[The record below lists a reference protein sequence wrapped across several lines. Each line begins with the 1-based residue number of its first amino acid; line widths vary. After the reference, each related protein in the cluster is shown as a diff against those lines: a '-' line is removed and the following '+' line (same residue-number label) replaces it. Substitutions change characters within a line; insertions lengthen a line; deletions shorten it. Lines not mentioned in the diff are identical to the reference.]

1 MKYWRKFTKKDYL
14 RYQFKNKQY
23 LIVITKNNLTK
34 KFMKD
39 KNLSI
44 PINQEEISS
53 YLKDIR
59 KLKVMTPER
68 ERNLSDRICSSDIT
82 ESERVAI
89 YKELLEG
96 NLRFVITVAKQY
108 QNQGLELSDLVAEGN
123 IGLLKAIQNFD
134 WTKKLRFI
142 SYAVWWIRQSI
153 LQSLNEN
160 ARTIRL
166 PVNVVQELFKEKK
179 EVELNGKELSEKFAT
194 LPTTIGLDR
203 QINEDGDT
211 LIDLIADQNASMP
224 DEVFNTKEVLKEKL
238 FSIMKILDERERAI
252 VEDYFGMSGQTRTLE
267 DIGNDFN
274 LTKERVRQIKE
285 KALRKLR
292 NESSD
297 LFEYI

>member
-1 MKYWRKFTKKDYL
+1 MKNQSSTNMQTNSNIKAKE
-14 RYQFKNKQY
+14 KN
-23 LIVITKNNLTK
+23 
-34 KFMKD
+34 
-39 KNLSI
+39 I
-44 PINQEEISS
+44 PINQEEIAV

-68 ERNLSDRICSSDIT
+68 EKELSELMCSGTLTKREEDK
-82 ESERVAI
+82 I

-108 QNQGLELSDLVAEGN
+108 QNQGLDLPDLVAEGN
-123 IGLLKAIQNFD
+123 MGLIKAIENFD

-166 PVNVVQELFKEKK
+166 PVNVVQEYQKAKK
-179 EVELNGKELSEKFAT
+179 EFEKNGVEMPEKFASLPST
-194 LPTTIGLDR
+194 LELDR
-203 QINEDGDT
+203 NINDEGDT
-211 LIDLIADQNASMP
+211 LLDIIANEDSMRP
-224 DEVFNTKEVLKEKL
+224 DHSFHTKDMLKDKL
-238 FSIMKILDERERAI
+238 YSIMKNLDEREKVI
-252 VEDYFGMSGQTRTLE
+252 IEDYFGMSGTARTLE

-292 NESSD
+292 NESSV
-297 LFEYI
+297 LFDYM